1 MANLTE
7 KEWAKVDHLVETLD
21 ISIAEAIEMLAEDK
35 EIDRDKKL
43 VKLEGGLEEGAKK
56 ARRAERKSG
65 EASNRKEDADKVVL
79 MEKLMGAVAETNPT
93 QTKPGE
99 FLFEFNGRRFKV
111 VLSAPRT

>member
-21 ISIAEAIEMLAEDK
+21 ISIAEAIEMLEEDK
-35 EIDRDKKL
+35 AIDKDKKL
-43 VKLEGGLEEGAKK
+43 VKLDADLEAGAKK

-65 EASNRKEDADKVVL
+65 DRKEDADKVVL